1 MLKSGDLISI
11 TSTLHQ
17 SHENFPLFMKNNLN
31 MSNQIYVVLKD
42 VIPDTPIIDGA
53 ERLFWGEIVSSNVLN
68 DIQDSVKRYYESV
81 YNRKY
86 NQNQNWISLKDRDL
100 SSKNYF
106 HVQIM
111 LNELPHWVWLK
122 LGDFKLV
129 TEES

>member
-17 SHENFPLFMKNNLN
+17 NHEIFMKDNLN

-53 ERLFWGEIVSSNVLN
+53 ERLFWGEIVSPNVIE
-68 DIQDSVKRYYESV
+68 DINLSIKKYYENM
-81 YNRKY
+81 YNR
-86 NQNQNWISLKDRDL
+86 NHSTAMFRDEVL
-100 SSKNYF
+100 DSKNYF

-111 LNELPHWVWLK
+111 LNELPSWVWLK

>member
-11 TSTLHQ
+11 ASTLHQ
-17 SHENFPLFMKNNLN
+17 SHEKDDLFMNDSLN
-31 MSNQIYVVLKD
+31 TPNQIYMVLKN

-53 ERLFWGEIVSSNVLN
+53 ERLFWGEIVSFNIVK
-68 DIQDSVKRYYESV
+68 DIEGSIKRYYESV
-81 YNRKY
+81 YNR
-86 NQNQNWISLKDRDL
+86 NQNWVSLKDKDL

-111 LNELPHWVWLK
+111 LNELPSWVWLK

>member
-1 MLKSGDLISI
+1 MLMSGDLISI

-17 SHENFPLFMKNNLN
+17 SHEKIPIFMKENLN

-53 ERLFWGEIVSSNVLN
+53 ERLFWGEIVSSNVMN
-68 DIQDSVKRYYESV
+68 DIQDSVKRYYENL
-81 YNRKY
+81 YNR
-86 NQNQNWISLKDRDL
+86 NQNWFSLKEDKDL
-100 SSKNYF
+100 SSENYF